1 MNTIDNMNKI
11 DCFKKEISYIKSPE
25 YIEDFKKLI
34 ELLPDYFFEVAASS
48 TGKYHPSFSLGD
60 GGLLR
65 HTKAAVRIAYEL
77 LSNPCIGDKYTS
89 REKDLMIIA
98 LTMHDGVK
106 HGIPKETYT
115 RADHPLLVSKL
126 IQDNKKELKMSEED
140 ITFICDVIETHM
152 GPWNQHPYTKE
163 EILPIPKNKYQNF
176 VHMCDYLASRKFLNI
191 EFNNNDIVD

>member
-1 MNTIDNMNKI
+1 MNKMDTMNKI
-11 DCFKKEISYIKSPE
+11 DYFQKEIGYIKNID
-25 YIEDFKKLI
+25 YVEDFKKLI

-48 TGKYHPSFSLGD
+48 TGKYHPSFSLGE

-77 LSNPCIGDKYTS
+77 LSDPCIGDKYTA
-89 REKDLMIIA
+89 REKDLFMIA

-106 HGIPKETYT
+106 CGIPKENYT

-126 IQDNKKELKMSEED
+126 IKEHQGELKMSSED
-140 ITFICDVIETHM
+140 IEFLCSVIETHM
-152 GPWNQHPYTKE
+152 GPWNTHPYTKE

-191 EFNNNDIVD
+191 EFQENDIVG

>member
-1 MNTIDNMNKI
+1 MNKMDTMNKI
-11 DCFKKEISYIKSPE
+11 DYFQKEISYIKNID
-25 YIEDFKKLI
+25 YVEDFKKLI

-48 TGKYHPSFSLGD
+48 TGKYHPSFSLGE

-65 HTKAAVRIAYEL
+65 HTKAAVRLAYEL
-77 LSNPCIGDKYTS
+77 LSDPCIGDKYTA
-89 REKDLMIIA
+89 REKDLFMIA

-106 HGIPKETYT
+106 CGIPKENYT

-126 IQDNKKELKMSEED
+126 IKEHQGELKMSSED
-140 ITFICDVIETHM
+140 IEFLCSVIETHM
-152 GPWNQHPYTKE
+152 GPWNTHPYTKE

-191 EFNNNDIVD
+191 EFQENDIVG

>member
-1 MNTIDNMNKI
+1 MNKMDTMNKI
-11 DCFKKEISYIKSPE
+11 DYFQKEIGYIKNID
-25 YIEDFKKLI
+25 YVEDFKKLI

-48 TGKYHPSFSLGD
+48 TGKYHPSFSLGE

-77 LSNPCIGDKYTS
+77 LSDPCIGDKYTA
-89 REKDLMIIA
+89 REKDLFMIA

-106 HGIPKETYT
+106 CGIPKENYT

-126 IQDNKKELKMSEED
+126 IKEHQRELKMPSED
-140 ITFICDVIETHM
+140 IDFLCSVIETHM
-152 GPWNQHPYTKE
+152 GPWNTHPYTKE

-191 EFNNNDIVD
+191 EFQENDIVD